1 MNYPAAELRGI
12 LLINQRGGKMNDSKA
27 LTVQNQAMIST
38 VAEMKD
44 VATIFAQSGYFPDAK
59 AMAQAF
65 VKIATGRELGFHPM
79 ASMTGIAIIQ
89 GKPAIGANLM
99 ASKIRMSGYDYR
111 VKELDNEKCSIEFF
125 SPAKE
130 SLGVTS
136 FTMTD
141 ARAASLTG
149 KDNWKNYPRNMLFA
163 RAVSNG
169 IRFFCPEIMQGTTF
183 YTPDELGVAVDEDG
197 NAKMEIK
204 ADYRVGNGE
213 PVPVQQEAPQ
223 SDKPEDPY
231 SDPEQQ
237 KRSEI
242 VQYCLAITIGD
253 MEQAKAL
260 LEQTTRFTG
269 KDGKEVSGVTNTSK
283 LSGKRLDITHAK
295 LHKMAD
301 EAAVKNAPAP
311 VEPALPEPVAPED
324 ELQKSL
330 GF

>member
-1 MNYPAAELRGI
+1 LE
-12 LLINQRGGKMNDSKA
+12 QSKA
-27 LTVQNQAMIST
+27 LAVQGQTLITTVL
-38 VAEMKD
+38 EMKD
-44 VATIFAQSGYFPDAK
+44 VAGIFAASGYFPDAK

-130 SLGVTS
+130 SLGTTA
-136 FTMTD
+136 FTMAD
-141 ARAASLTG
+141 AATAGLTG
-149 KDNWKNYPRNMLFA
+149 KDNWKNYKRNMLFA
-163 RAVSNG
+163 RTISNG
-169 IRFFCPEIMQGTTF
+169 IRFFCPEIMQGTTV
-183 YTPDELGVAVDEDG
+183 YTPDELGATVDEDG
-197 NAKMEIK
+197 NAKMEIR
-204 ADYRVGNGE
+204 ADYKVGNGTSA
-213 PVPVQQEAPQ
+213 PAQQEPPQ
-223 SDKPEDPY
+223 DDKPQDPY

-242 VQYCLAITIGD
+242 VQFCLALTAGD

-260 LEQTTRFTG
+260 LEQTTRFKG
-269 KDGKEVSGVTNTSK
+269 KDREEVSGVNNTSK
-283 LSGKRLDITHAK
+283 LSGKRLDIAHAK

-301 EAAVKNAPAP
+301 EAAAKVAPAP
-311 VEPALPEPVAPED
+311 VETTTPEQVTPEDD
-324 ELQKSL
+324 ELQKTL